1 VCQLILGSAA
11 SGNFVDLAIHHHL
24 VGCSTLYIFTFLTL
38 FNNLGSFLLL
48 LCSSWLCG
56 CPTGRSHLMQGH
68 SCNRFTKDEQ
78 KKSEIPASQGPT
90 SQDFYHKMHYY
101 ERYGSHKDSLEKETL
116 LQQNLQTWSLF
127 LPTNQTDR
135 ANGEEIG
142 ILTGFEKLLLAQ
154 KVLTFTYPFAFY
166 MFGNELA
173 DNDLKNKEIRQDLF
187 EDQQKQLECCVEKL
201 AMNLEGNL
209 HLVASGEVADLKFG
223 VISLSM
229 LLDNCCRNLPTTFKL
244 CLPFIQCFVLPC
256 IPVPRFNEAIRQ
268 GLFSFLRYYFYKIHG
283 NVLILYW

>member
-1 VCQLILGSAA
+1 
-11 SGNFVDLAIHHHL
+11 VDVPPA
-24 VGCSTLYIFTFLTL
+24 
-38 FNNLGSFLLL
+38 
-48 LCSSWLCG
+48 
-56 CPTGRSHLMQGH
+56 GH

-209 HLVASGEVADLKFG
+209 TTRKIGFRNGYLEPVFKKHVLKDESGV
-223 VISLSM
+223 
-229 LLDNCCRNLPTTFKL
+229 
-244 CLPFIQCFVLPC
+244 FIYFIKIIRTGFV
-256 IPVPRFNEAIRQ
+256 
-268 GLFSFLRYYFYKIHG
+268 
-283 NVLILYW
+283 